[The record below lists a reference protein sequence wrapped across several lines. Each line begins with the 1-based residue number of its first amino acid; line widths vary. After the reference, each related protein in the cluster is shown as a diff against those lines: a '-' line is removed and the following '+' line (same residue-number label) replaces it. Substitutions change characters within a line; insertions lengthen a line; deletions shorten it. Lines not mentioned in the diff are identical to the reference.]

1 MRPRFASLVLT
12 ALVVAGCT
20 ASAADRTPVASP
32 TASEST
38 GKVVRVGLD
47 TSDTPVT
54 STGVSTLLTGVG
66 QPVAVATAL
75 DGALVVGDWASGTF
89 YRIGRGDAPS

>member
-1 MRPRFASLVLT
+1 LSPCHRVRFVVGESACVLVRGGVRNGT
-12 ALVVAGCT
+12 AAVVA
-20 ASAADRTPVASP
+20 
-32 TASEST
+32 EWST

-66 QPVAVATAL
+66 QPVAVATAP
-75 DGALVVGDWASGTF
+75 DGALVVGDWASGTI
-89 YRIGRGDAPS
+89 YGIAAS